1 MNLKVL
7 KLKKKKKVKKKR
19 AKVGDISDPMRRVQA
34 KPTQIK
40 AEVRDVN

>member
-7 KLKKKKKVKKKR
+7 KLKKKKVKKS
-19 AKVGDISDPMRRVQA
+19 AKVGVISNPMRQIQA